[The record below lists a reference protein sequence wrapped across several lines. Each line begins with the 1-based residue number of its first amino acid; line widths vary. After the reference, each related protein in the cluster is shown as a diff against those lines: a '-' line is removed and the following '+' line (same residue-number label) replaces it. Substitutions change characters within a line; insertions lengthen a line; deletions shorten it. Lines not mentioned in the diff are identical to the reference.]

1 MNTSQ
6 AGRRQLLRIAATVS
20 ASGLGVA
27 VAPAR
32 AQASAGCPALLQ
44 HSVPRLQDDAPQAL
58 CQFAGRVLL
67 IVNTASRCGFTPQYE
82 GLEALHA
89 RFASRGF
96 TVLGFPSNDFG
107 QQEPG
112 SAKQIAE
119 LCFNTYG
126 VRFPMFAKTAVSGAQ
141 AHPLWRQLAQAS
153 GRGPRWNFHK
163 YLVAHD
169 GRTVSS
175 FDSNVEPMS
184 GVLTQAVERALAA
197 RRQG

>member
-1 MNTSQ
+1 LNTSST
-6 AGRRQLLRIAATVS
+6 GRRRFFRFAAAFSTT
-20 ASGLGVA
+20 GLGVA
-27 VAPAR
+27 GTSAWS
-32 AQASAGCPALLQ
+32 QTSAGCPALLQ

-82 GLEALHA
+82 GLEVLHA

-112 SAKQIAE
+112 SAQQIAE

-126 VRFPMFAKTAVSGAQ
+126 VRFPMFSKTAVSGAQ

-153 GRGPRWNFHK
+153 GRSPRWNFHK
-163 YLVAHD
+163 YLVARD

-175 FDSNVEPMS
+175 FDSNVEPMAAA
-184 GVLTQAVERALAA
+184 LTQAVERALAA
-197 RRQG
+197 RG